1 METTRL
7 PPPGLPVD
15 AGRFMAAQAASRSAA
30 SDVEAKAA
38 ALGTDPGTWAAT
50 RKAAEEFEG
59 QFMAEMLKHQFSGLE
74 TDGPFGGGHA
84 EETFRS
90 LLVDEYGK
98 QVTRAGGLG
107 LADAIQRQML
117 RMQEV

>member
-1 METTRL
+1 MEPARL

-15 AGRFMAAQAASRSAA
+15 GSRLAASQVAA
-30 SDVEAKAA
+30 RAA
-38 ALGTDPGTWAAT
+38 AAGTDPKTWSAT
-50 RKAAEEFEG
+50 RKAAESFEG
-59 QFMAEMLKHQFSGLE
+59 QFMSEMLKHMQAGIE

-107 LADAIQRQML
+107 LADAIQAQML
-117 RMQEV
+117 RMQEA

>member
-15 AGRFMAAQAASRSAA
+15 ATRYMASQAT
-30 SDVEAKAA
+30 AKAA
-38 ALGTDPGTWAAT
+38 ADDVAAKAAAAGTDPKTWLAT

-59 QFMAEMLKHQFSGLE
+59 QFMAEMLKHMFSGIE

-84 EETFRS
+84 EETFRT

-98 QVTRAGGLG
+98 QVTRSGGLG
-107 LADAIQRQML
+107 LADQIQRQML
-117 RMQEV
+117 QMQEV

>member
-7 PPPGLPVD
+7 PPPGLPTD
-15 AGRFMAAQAASRSAA
+15 ATRFMAAQAQVKAAA
-30 SDVEAKAA
+30 SGVEAKAQA
-38 ALGTDPGTWAAT
+38 AGTDPKTWLAT

-59 QFMAEMLKHQFSGLE
+59 QFMAEMLKHMFSGIE

-90 LLVDEYGK
+90 LLVDQYGK
-98 QVTRAGGLG
+98 QVTRAGGL
-107 LADAIQRQML
+107 
-117 RMQEV
+117 